1 MHVHQ
6 LGDVAVPEQRADAR
20 AAAASQDAAAAA
32 ASARAAAAAAEATG
46 GDVVPKGRAEGR
58 GLLGNDVALLGGG
71 LAGPDG
77 LDEVAGVLGWG

>member
-1 MHVHQ
+1 VHVHQ

-32 ASARAAAAAAEATG
+32 ARARAAAAAAEATG

-58 GLLGNDVALLGGG
+58 GLLCNDVALLGGG